1 MKTVLLSSLIGVFFL
16 TSCSTAYKAGQTP
29 DDVYFS
35 PGRAVGDEEYSN
47 NRNREEYQEY
57 TGSQDDAY
65 LRRKVANRNR
75 WSSIDDFSY
84 WNDCR
89 YSFAPLTFN
98 HFNSFYNCFSCP
110 TFNTWGHPFFPLNG
124 GWGFGGGFGGFG
136 GWNGIGGWNSFGG
149 FGWNNPFFTLINY
162 SSPRFSG
169 GSPSLNALSAARNR
183 TYNNANGFS
192 YFNKQTG
199 TVGNTNRSFGSLMRT
214 VISPSGGGYES
225 GSYSRPSRSFGSS
238 GVGSS
243 SAPSSSAGGFS
254 GGFGSVGSSAGGGRG
269 GRGN

>member
-35 PGRAVGDEEYSN
+35 PGRTVGDEEYSN

-98 HFNSFYNCFSCP
+98 HFNSFYNCFTCP

-124 GWGFGGGFGGFG
+124 GWGFGVLHA
-136 GWNGIGGWNSFGG
+136 IE
-149 FGWNNPFFTLINY
+149 LIITRMAF
-162 SSPRFSG
+162 PI
-169 GSPSLNALSAARNR
+169 L
-183 TYNNANGFS
+183 
-192 YFNKQTG
+192 
-199 TVGNTNRSFGSLMRT
+199 TNRPVLS
-214 VISPSGGGYES
+214 VIPTGLLE
-225 GSYSRPSRSFGSS
+225 
-238 GVGSS
+238 V
-243 SAPSSSAGGFS
+243 
-254 GGFGSVGSSAGGGRG
+254 
-269 GRGN
+269 

>member
-1 MKTVLLSSLIGVFFL
+1 MKTVLLSSLVGVIFL
-16 TSCSTAYKAGQTP
+16 TSCTAYKAGQTP

-35 PGRAVGDEEYSN
+35 PGRAVGEEEYTN

-57 TGSQDDAY
+57 MGSQDDAY

-89 YSFAPLTFN
+89 YNFTPLTFN
-98 HFNSFYNCFSCP
+98 HFNSFYNCFTCP
-110 TFNTWGHPFFPLNG
+110 TLNSWGHPFFPLNG
-124 GWGFGGGFGGFG
+124 GWGFTGGWGGFG
-136 GWNGIGGWNSFGG
+136 GWNMFGG
-149 FGWNNPFFTLINY
+149 FGWNNPYFTLINY
-162 SSPRFSG
+162 STPKFSG

-183 TYNNANGFS
+183 SFNNNNGYSFI
-192 YFNKQTG
+192 NKQNG
-199 TVGNTNRSFGSLMRT
+199 TSGSTNRSFGSLMRT
-214 VISPSGGGYES
+214 VIAPAGGGYEG
-225 GSYSRPSRSFGSS
+225 GSYSRPSRSFSNS
-238 GVGSS
+238 GVGST

-254 GGFGSVGSSAGGGRG
+254 GGFGSAGSSASGGRG